1 MFEWISL
8 RATAAAPGPSSHVML
23 LRASRVRSE
32 PWLFLKESSAFM
44 PTLKAVTVSVPSV
57 EASAGVE
64 APGED
69 IEGTRFWI
77 RGSLEPER
85 CADALVAAK
94 VAAAVAAGRRGTN
107 ASIAID
113 HAPGAFRSLS
123 HAKVCLRLRLLSRA
137 PRKKAGH
144 RTEAPQASSLM
155 SVQVVLGK

>member
-1 MFEWISL
+1 M
-8 RATAAAPGPSSHVML
+8 
-23 LRASRVRSE
+23 
-32 PWLFLKESSAFM
+32 
-44 PTLKAVTVSVPSV
+44 SVPSV

-155 SVQVVLGK
+155 SVQVFLGK